1 MIHDSIRSLYAMQEE
16 EENTGSRTFD
26 RAASVRR
33 KLDETLPSWSSRPPE
48 RVKDVLVAFSTST
61 ASP

>member
-26 RAASVRR
+26 RAASR
-33 KLDETLPSWSSRPPE
+33 KLDETLSSRPPE